1 MRNLLKLLSILLILV
16 IIFTFKQFL
25 ISKDYNATFKNT
37 VFTYNQI
44 TKQLI
49 NNYFSEDTSLKKEAE
64 NIIKEY
70 VLKDL
75 GYDNW
80 LDYIKYINITIYPV
94 DYSNNDNKDLII
106 ALNISKDIGVIGF
119 YTAIDDYYIYN
130 NKIENL
136 VEIKNVNTIV
146 DKQNN
151 RIFIITEEFL
161 DERVG
166 AYITDLFIRVH
177 TNIDKKFKEV
187 FRVSKEYETYFNES
201 WLDPSIDSPKWYKL
215 TENNLI
221 DYLITED
228 NKFVFNVSKSLNKLE
243 GKKASVEIPKD
254 FTLIET
260 KNYDIKYTWMD
271 KYNYF
276 ILSEGIIK
284 STKEKVGI
292 IEDSRL
298 NVESLLNFSNEY
310 FKIIDKNGKIRI
322 IKPDN
327 IKILNRYILKKS
339 GE

>member
-16 IIFTFKQFL
+16 MIFSFKQFL
-25 ISKDYNATFKNT
+25 ISKDYNTTFKNT
-37 VFTYNQI
+37 LFNYNQI

-49 NNYFSEDTSLKKEAE
+49 NNYFSEDPSLKKEAE

-75 GYDNW
+75 GYENW

-94 DYSNNDNKDLII
+94 DFSNNNNKDLII

-166 AYITDLFIRVH
+166 AYLTDIFIRVH
-177 TNIDKKFKEV
+177 TNIDKDFKEV

-201 WLDPSIDSPKWYKL
+201 WLDPSIESPKWYKL

-228 NKFVFNVSKSLNKLE
+228 NKFVFNVSKSLNKFE
-243 GKKASVEIPKD
+243 SKKPSVEIPKD

-284 STKEKVGI
+284 STQEKVGI